1 MIMKNKTALNRIKAL
16 EEKSNARGND
26 DFVRHVYTK
35 LVFDDMSEQRLR
47 EIIALD
53 KLDLAEVTKEI
64 NELITRDILKNCFLS
79 EDLNVK
85 TGDAELTK
93 ILESLENRDALF
105 EALPDYIQ
113 YKGAKIAKGR

>member
-1 MIMKNKTALNRIKAL
+1 MKNKTVLNRIKAL

-64 NELITRDILKNCFLS
+64 NELIDEKMIKIKFKDIDKKWVEGLRKNYF
-79 EDLNVK
+79 
-85 TGDAELTK
+85 
-93 ILESLENRDALF
+93 I
-105 EALPDYIQ
+105 
-113 YKGAKIAKGR
+113 

>member
-1 MIMKNKTALNRIKAL
+1 MKNKTALNRIKAL

-64 NELITRDILKNCFLS
+64 NELIDEKMIKIKFKDIDKKWVEGLRKNYF
-79 EDLNVK
+79 
-85 TGDAELTK
+85 
-93 ILESLENRDALF
+93 I
-105 EALPDYIQ
+105 
-113 YKGAKIAKGR
+113 

>member
-1 MIMKNKTALNRIKAL
+1 MKNKTVLNRIKAL

-53 KLDLAEVTKEI
+53 KSDLAEVTKEI
-64 NELITRDILKNCFLS
+64 DELIDEKMTKIKFKDIDKKWVEGLRKNCF
-79 EDLNVK
+79 
-85 TGDAELTK
+85 
-93 ILESLENRDALF
+93 I
-105 EALPDYIQ
+105 
-113 YKGAKIAKGR
+113 